1 MKRPV
6 DIGKPGKRFEGTLQW
21 KLCSSSKLLL
31 RSFKIADPVELVLDV
46 LQKVGQEC
54 VATCKDRK
62 DFTAFES
69 FGGTEL
75 DTLAGF

>member
-1 MKRPV
+1 
-6 DIGKPGKRFEGTLQW
+6 
-21 KLCSSSKLLL
+21 
-31 RSFKIADPVELVLDV
+31 VLDV

-69 FGGTEL
+69 VGLLSWTLWL
-75 DTLAGF
+75 DFEKYISGLKCNGDVQSKSIQTLI